1 MSSKI
6 YDINELIEMKKQILL
21 KKKQIPKE
29 DTEAIKEIL
38 KEYMRIQKKIQY
50 YSNEEHRKQKIIE
63 NIKNHNTNKE
73 KYNLYQ
79 KLYQRNYILS
89 KRALTTV

>member
-1 MSSKI
+1 MKI
-6 YDINELIEMKKQILL
+6 KIKNIYIFNSFFHS
-21 KKKQIPKE
+21 
-29 DTEAIKEIL
+29 IKEIL

-89 KRALTTV
+89 KRALTTI